1 MAAWPS
7 STLPDPLNEGMS
19 ITSGSTVK
27 LRKLE
32 SGRNE
37 SRRFG
42 DGMPDQLTCTFR
54 LLHSAQYDSPD
65 SSTTVTINQLEYFND
80 FFDNDLNQGVN
91 WFTADWLTDL
101 GYTSHKARFLGYP
114 KVSGV
119 QGYYY
124 DLQATLLIQRS
135 AWAAADTE
143 WK

>member
-1 MAAWPS
+1 MAKKWP

-32 SGRNE
+32 SGRYE

-54 LLHSAQYDSPD
+54 LLHHVVIEPVKVEY
-65 SSTTVTINQLEYFND
+65 NQLEQFND
-80 FFDNDLNQGVN
+80 FFEGDLNQGTN
-91 WFTADWLTDL
+91 WFEAGWLSDI
-101 GYTSHKARFLGYP
+101 GYNSHVARFFGYP

-124 DLQATLLIQRS
+124 DLQATLLIQRG
-135 AWAAADTE
+135 AWASSDTSWNTKDE
-143 WK
+143 